1 MNLFSG
7 IGRIGRDAETRHTQS
22 GTAVTSWPVAIDS
35 GYGQNK
41 KTEWFD
47 CALWGERGEKL
58 ASYIRK
64 GDRIGV
70 QGEVSLDTYQA
81 RDGSEKSRLR
91 LRVAD
96 VTLLGGKQDGGQRD
110 GFETRGGAGSTRAP
124 GQNRPQRASAAP
136 AQEHRDDFEDGI
148 PFVTCAGMF

>member
-1 MNLFSG
+1 MNNFSG
-7 IGRIGRDAETRHTQS
+7 IGRVGRDAETRHTQS

-41 KTEWFD
+41 RTEWFD

-70 QGEVSLDTYQA
+70 QGEISMDTYQT
-81 RDGSEKSRLR
+81 RDGTEKSRLR
-91 LRVAD
+91 LRVVD
-96 VTLLGGKQDGGQRD
+96 VTLLGNKSDSHSGGQESR
-110 GFETRGGAGSTRAP
+110 
-124 GQNRPQRASAAP
+124 AAP
-136 AQEHRDDFEDGI
+136 AQRTGTGPVEHSDGFEDDDI
-148 PFVTCAGMF
+148 PFISSRGDF